1 MAEPPVAP
9 AVKATD
15 NCAFPAVIPEIV
27 GALGVV
33 AGVTLLESLLE
44 TLFPTLFVAIT
55 VKVYAV
61 PLVKPVT
68 IIGDEVPVPVK
79 LPGFE
84 VAVYPEIE
92 EPPSDAGVV
101 NATET
106 CIFPLVVEPIIGA
119 SGTVGPDDGVTLL
132 EALLEVLLPTEF
144 VATTENV

>member
-9 AVKATD
+9 AEKATV
-15 NCAFPAVIPEIV
+15 NCPFPAVIPEIV

-33 AGVTLLESLLE
+33 AGETLLEALLE
-44 TLFPTLFVAIT
+44 TLLPTLFVAVT

-68 IIGDEVPVPVK
+68 TIGDEAPVPVK
-79 LPGFE
+79 PPGVE
-84 VAVYPEIE
+84 VTVYPVIA

-106 CIFPLVVEPIIGA
+106 CVFPLVAEPIIGA

-132 EALLEVLLPTEF
+132 EAPLEVLLPAEF